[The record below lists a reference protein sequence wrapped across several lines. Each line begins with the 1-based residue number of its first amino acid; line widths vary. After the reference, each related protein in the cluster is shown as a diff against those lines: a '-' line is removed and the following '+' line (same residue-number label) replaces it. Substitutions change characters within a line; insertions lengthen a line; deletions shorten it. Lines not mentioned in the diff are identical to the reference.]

1 MLKITFDRKG
11 ARALKFG
18 YGSNI
23 DAFINSIL
31 MKMDFDSLIV
41 EKKISALVHE
51 QQMDSKNILYNF
63 NFAQQQQQKKQA
75 NYSLYYFVEKI

>member
-23 DAFINSIL
+23 DAFINSTL
-31 MKMDFDSLIV
+31 MKMDFDSLVV

-51 QQMDSKNILYNF
+51 QQTDS
-63 NFAQQQQQKKQA
+63 
-75 NYSLYYFVEKI
+75 